1 MIIQRPLR
9 FGIKTAPLHATHE
22 ALLDVWREAET
33 LPIFEHGW
41 VNDHFM
47 AGDNPADPC
56 LESWTLLA
64 ALAAQTRRLR
74 VGVMVTGNT
83 YRNPAVLAKMAA
95 TVDVIS
101 HGRLNFGIGT
111 GWSEREHR
119 AYGIPLPPPGERVRR
134 LGEACE
140 LIRRLWTES
149 GVNFEGRYYQLNEA
163 HCEPRPVQ
171 QPHPPFV
178 IGGDGEQTLRVVAR
192 YANIWDCS
200 VDSPEDYRHK
210 STILDSHCAAIG
222 RDPATIERSR
232 HISVDPSDL
241 RAARLETSTFIEVG
255 ATHII
260 YHVPVPD
267 SMGILRRLAT
277 EVAEPLRAEY
287 QVAQELPHAGEEMQ
301 SDEK

>member
-1 MIIQRPLR
+1 MIPQRPLR

-22 ALLDVWREAET
+22 TLLEVWQEADT
-33 LPIFEHGW
+33 LPIFEHAW

-47 AGDNPADPC
+47 ALGDNPADPC
-56 LESWTLLA
+56 LEAWTLLA

-83 YRNPAVLAKMAA
+83 YRHPAVLAKMAT
-95 TVDVIS
+95 TVDIIA

-111 GWSEREHR
+111 GWSEREHL
-119 AYGIPLPPPGERVRR
+119 AYGIPLPAPGERIRC

-140 LIRRLWTES
+140 IIRRLWTEPVVS
-149 GVNFEGRYYQLNEA
+149 FEGRYYQLNEA
-163 HCEPRPVQ
+163 YCEPKPIQ
-171 QPHPPFV
+171 QPHPPFA
-178 IGGDGEQTLRVVAR
+178 IGGDGERTLRVVAR
-192 YANIWDCS
+192 YADIWDCS
-200 VDSPEDYRHK
+200 VDSPEEYCHK
-210 STILDSHCAAIG
+210 SAVLDSSCAAIG
-222 RDPATIERSR
+222 RDPASIERSR

-241 RAARLETSTFIEVG
+241 NAARLETRTFIEVG

-267 SMGILRRLAT
+267 PMGILRRLAE

-287 QVAQELPHAGEEMQ
+287 QEARERPHTGEI
-301 SDEK
+301 SDQV